1 MKRLSYE
8 EISNLCLSLSTLIHA
23 GIGAGDGLSLL
34 AEDEEPSE
42 YKELLLQLADKA
54 DCGFSLSAAFRES
67 GAFPGYVCGLLE
79 TGERSGEVE
88 ESLSSLAKYYEERM
102 HMEKQIQS
110 ALLYPAVLLFI
121 MLAVIVVL
129 LSKVLPV
136 FDSVYAQLG
145 SQLTGIAGGLLVF
158 GRLLD
163 RMMPVLC
170 GLLAAAV
177 IFLVLFSGVA
187 SFREKILGSWN
198 RKRGHKG
205 VSGKLNHAR
214 VAQVLAMG
222 MRSGLPVEEALELA
236 AELVTDVPVIRDHC
250 LKCASQLAEG
260 LALTQTLREHE
271 ILPQKE
277 CRLLEAGMKGGAGDT
292 AMGEISRRMQEDSE
306 DSLHRA
312 VSQVEPA
319 LVLVT
324 SVLIGLILLSVMLPL
339 VDIMSAIG

>member
-102 HMEKQIQS
+102 HMERQIKS

-145 SQLTGIAGGLLVF
+145 S
-158 GRLLD
+158 
-163 RMMPVLC
+163 
-170 GLLAAAV
+170 
-177 IFLVLFSGVA
+177 
-187 SFREKILGSWN
+187 
-198 RKRGHKG
+198 
-205 VSGKLNHAR
+205 
-214 VAQVLAMG
+214 
-222 MRSGLPVEEALELA
+222 
-236 AELVTDVPVIRDHC
+236 
-250 LKCASQLAEG
+250 
-260 LALTQTLREHE
+260 
-271 ILPQKE
+271 
-277 CRLLEAGMKGGAGDT
+277 
-292 AMGEISRRMQEDSE
+292 
-306 DSLHRA
+306 
-312 VSQVEPA
+312 
-319 LVLVT
+319 
-324 SVLIGLILLSVMLPL
+324 
-339 VDIMSAIG
+339 